1 MAFACDLR
9 MFATPLWETLYGH
22 QEIQEIYTIALIC
35 DFDVS
40 HTTRPWQPEAAF
52 ASTSF
57 RWELKLQGA
66 GGRRLA
72 SLSSAELLEKLKAKD
87 SADLPKNNQKRMTLQ

>member
-1 MAFACDLR
+1 